1 MDDFDTTYSEE
12 RDDSAKR
19 TPYVR
24 KPRPR
29 KTQEAIND
37 LEQDETYA
45 SGFTHDSNI
54 TVRGRNPLSGS
65 AYSRSRTN
73 MTKLQRDLHYGQYLE
88 IPKGRRQI
96 FSSRERT
103 AAIRSRAAIAA
114 ILIVLLIVAI
124 FAWQLILTN
133 S

>member
-1 MDDFDTTYSEE
+1 MDDNDITYNTESIEN
-12 RDDSAKR
+12 R

-24 KPRPR
+24 KPKPR

>member
-1 MDDFDTTYSEE
+1 MDDNEKTYSTETDE
-12 RDDSAKR
+12 ISRR

-45 SGFTHDSNI
+45 QGFTHDSNV
-54 TVRGRNPLSGS
+54 TVSGRNPLSGTV
-65 AYSRSRTN
+65 YSRSRQK
-73 MTKLQRDLHYGQYLE
+73 MPQLQRDLHYGQYLE

-96 FSSRERT
+96 FSSRERS
-103 AAIRSRAAIAA
+103 AAIKSRAITAIIVI
-114 ILIVLLIVAI
+114 ILIVVAF
-124 FAWQLILTN
+124 FAWNLIQQ
-133 S
+133 SR